1 MIKRSGFTK
10 LGAIIA
16 GLLVL
21 VLAGC
26 VRFQANLTLSPE
38 DTVSGDIVVA
48 VIVGDESD
56 SKQQAIDAADDIE
69 AQLLSGISGAQG
81 VTRTDYDQDGYA
93 GYRFT
98 LDKTPLEAFSGGG
111 SEGALT
117 LTRTGDEFTF
127 AGTLDFTPDDDEVIA
142 EDDDTSGITVA
153 ITFPGEVTDTN
164 GEVSGTTV
172 RWETT
177 YQARIDMTAT
187 GSAISTGPPAWV
199 LPVVVVGAFLLVAL
213 LVVVRRRRIDT
224 SAS

>member
-1 MIKRSGFTK
+1 MIKK
-10 LGAIIA
+10 LGVVLI

-26 VRFQANLTLSPE
+26 VRFQANLDVSPE
-38 DTVSGDIVVA
+38 NTVSGDIVVA
-48 VIVGDESD
+48 VIVGDEND
-56 SKQQAIDAADDIE
+56 SKQHAIAAADDIE

-98 LDKTPLEAFSGGG
+98 FDKTPLDAFSGAG

-127 AGTLDFTPDDDEVIA
+127 TGSLDFTPDDDEVIA
-142 EDDDTSGITVA
+142 EDDDTSDIAVE
-153 ITFPGEVTDTN
+153 ITFPGDITDTN

-187 GSAISTGPPAWV
+187 GSAIPSGPPAWV
-199 LPVVVVGAFLLVAL
+199 LPVVAAAGIVIVAVLLAYVI
-213 LVVVRRRRIDT
+213 RRRRV
-224 SAS
+224 S